1 MKEESKTEE
10 VFLQLRGAPT
20 FAEAATDIEN
30 IVAVIKEKKEID
42 ITDINDKNI
51 YIISVSRKLMFY
63 LVNKTKCVMPGK
75 VITSF
80 GVPVAQTY
88 IHKDCVRCI
97 IKPNSSRS
105 STTVRIFTKKM
116 DLEKANFEEQR
127 RVELLEFA
135 VKHPELNCCLVI
147 KTTYKYIFKDILRDV
162 PKDGSI
168 CKTDAKIYD
177 TIYPNVK
184 LCFEPDFCTCAYS
197 MYVSESEYCY
207 DNECIW

>member
-10 VFLQLRGAPT
+10 VFLQLRGTPT
-20 FAEAATDIEN
+20 FAEAATDIKN
-30 IVAVIKEKKEID
+30 IVAVIKEKKGID

-105 STTVRIFTKKM
+105 STTVHIFTKKM
-116 DLEKANFEEQR
+116 DPEKANFEEHR
-127 RVELLEFA
+127 RIELLEFA
-135 VKHPELNCCLVI
+135 IKHPELNYCLVI
-147 KTTYKYIFKDILRDV
+147 KTTYKYLFKDILRDV
-162 PKDGSI
+162 PKDGI
-168 CKTDAKIYD
+168 IYKTDAKIYD

-184 LCFEPDFCTCAYS
+184 LCFDPDFCTDS
-197 MYVSESEYCY
+197 HHIYVSESEYCY
-207 DNECIW
+207 NKVCMW

>member
-10 VFLQLRGAPT
+10 AFLQLRGAPT
-20 FAEAATDIEN
+20 FAEAATDIKN
-30 IVAVIKEKKEID
+30 IVAVIKEKKGID

-88 IHKDCVRCI
+88 IHKDCARCI
-97 IKPNSSRS
+97 IKPNSSTS
-105 STTVRIFTKKM
+105 STTVYIFTKKM
-116 DLEKANFEEQR
+116 DPEKANFEEQR
-127 RVELLEFA
+127 RIELLEFA

-147 KTTYKYIFKDILRDV
+147 KTTYKYLFKDILRDV
-162 PKDGSI
+162 PKDGIIYKS
-168 CKTDAKIYD
+168 DAKIYD

-184 LCFEPDFCTCAYS
+184 LCFDPDFCTGAHQ

-207 DNECIW
+207 NKACMW